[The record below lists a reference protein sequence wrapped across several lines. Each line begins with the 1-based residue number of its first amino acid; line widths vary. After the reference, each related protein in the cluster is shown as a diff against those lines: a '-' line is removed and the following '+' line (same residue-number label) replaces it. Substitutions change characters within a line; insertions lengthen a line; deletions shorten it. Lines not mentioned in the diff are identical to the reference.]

1 MDTWNPPVIE
11 TLSRHFRVIVF
22 DNRGTGYSGAS
33 GEPFSVPLFAQDTAG
48 LMDAL
53 GISRAHVLG
62 FSMGACIAQELALAF
77 PEKVDRLI
85 LVAGDC
91 GGAEAVR
98 TDPDVFSRLIDKSGT
113 IEDVVNRM
121 FPLLFPPAWLATH
134 DPFRYCP
141 RCGGDHGYGER
152 RPAARGIFVLARLV
166 LPARKNPVADAR
178 DCRGRRR
185 GGPARELAA
194 ACRKNPG
201 RRDCHLPGRR
211 PRADVPVP
219 GPVQR
224 DGCLGFYKSDRVAA
238 GKKNVPAPAVT
249 ILACGHQGFFCFPG
263 FFLHMIRDWMMEKM
277 VMITDVLTLHCGR
290 GVKGFFGF
298 FWEFPGVP
306 PVGPVLGVRYD
317 LPWDDRASPG
327 YMVRVVMG
335 TADRD
340 KREVLLFGDYRGNA
354 GEVRPDRDVMCRGVR
369 RARSRE

>member
-1 MDTWNPPVIE
+1 MALPPPETCTVGSVTLAYREYGAGFPLVLINGLASAMDTWNPPVIE

-33 GEPFSVPLFAQDTAG
+33 DEPFSVPLFARDTAG

-53 GISRAHVLG
+53 GIPCAHVLG

-141 RCGGDHGYGER
+141 GVEETTSTRER

-166 LPARKNPVADAR
+166 LFARKNPITDAR
-178 DCRGRRR
+178 DCPGTPMRWSRMRIRGCFPEKSRAPNLPSSRGRS
-185 GGPARELAA
+185 
-194 ACRKNPG
+194 
-201 RRDCHLPGRR
+201 
-211 PRADVPVP
+211 RADVPSARTGSANGCSGSWSEP
-219 GPVQR
+219 GPSLPLKRESKKVLSAGISGKGADPLLPGGDPPIFPCRHHRLFR
-224 DGCLGFYKSDRVAA
+224 DFCDCSVAF
-238 GKKNVPAPAVT
+238 PAFDYPAE
-249 ILACGHQGFFCFPG
+249 C
-263 FFLHMIRDWMMEKM
+263 
-277 VMITDVLTLHCGR
+277 
-290 GVKGFFGF
+290 
-298 FWEFPGVP
+298 
-306 PVGPVLGVRYD
+306 
-317 LPWDDRASPG
+317 
-327 YMVRVVMG
+327 
-335 TADRD
+335 D
-340 KREVLLFGDYRGNA
+340 KRGCVQPAREEL
-354 GEVRPDRDVMCRGVR
+354 DVE
-369 RARSRE
+369 SFS